1 MRTVITYGTF
11 DLFHVGHVKLLS
23 RAKELGDKLIVGVS
37 SNEFNKLKGKNTI
50 FPYEHRAEIVSS
62 LKVVDQ
68 VIPEHNWEQKIDDIK
83 RYNVDT
89 FVMGHDW
96 EGKFDELKE
105 FCGVVYLPRTDG
117 VSTTSLK
124 KSLSAW
130 NAQMEESLHASLDAL
145 KLIANQLGS

>member
-37 SNEFNKLKGKNTI
+37 SNEFNKLKGKNSI

-68 VIPEHNWEQKIDDIK
+68 VIPEHNWEQKLMTSSDIMWIHLLWVTIG
-83 RYNVDT
+83 R
-89 FVMGHDW
+89 
-96 EGKFDELKE
+96 
-105 FCGVVYLPRTDG
+105 
-117 VSTTSLK
+117 
-124 KSLSAW
+124 
-130 NAQMEESLHASLDAL
+130 ESLT
-145 KLIANQLGS
+145 N

>member
-23 RAKELGDKLIVGVS
+23 RARELGDKLIVGVS
-37 SNEFNKLKGKNTI
+37 SNEFNKLKGKNSI